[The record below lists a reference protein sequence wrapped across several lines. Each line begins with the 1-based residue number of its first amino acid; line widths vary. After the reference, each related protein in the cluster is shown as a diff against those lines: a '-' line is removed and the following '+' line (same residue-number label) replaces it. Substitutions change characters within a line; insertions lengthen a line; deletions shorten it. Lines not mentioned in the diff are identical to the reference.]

1 MRILF
6 IGDIFGKPGRRALKN
21 LLPAIKERF
30 SPDFVIANSENA
42 AHGAGLTEKIVNEI
56 FSAGVDIQTGG
67 NHSFDKR
74 AFWAAWDRYPRVIR
88 PANFPDGVPGNG
100 FAIVEKNSMRLAVI
114 NLMGRVTLPPT
125 LSPFDTAD
133 KLVEKL
139 KQESDA
145 ILIDFHAE
153 ATSEKMVFGMYMDG
167 KVAATVGTHTH
178 VQTAD
183 ARVLKKGTAYITDV
197 GMCGVWDSAI
207 GLDYETVLEKFKKLI
222 PYPLKIAEGIAK
234 MDFVVIDVDKNGKAE
249 RIENYTY
256 VEEGNREED

>member
-1 MRILF
+1 MRIIF
-6 IGDIFGKPGRRALKN
+6 VGDVFGKPGRRTLKN
-21 LLPAIKERF
+21 LLPVAKKQF
-30 SPDFVIANSENA
+30 SPDFVVVNSENA

-56 FSAGVDIQTGG
+56 FDMGVDIQSGG

-74 AFWAAWDRYPRVIR
+74 AFWAAWNKYPRVIR
-88 PANFPDGVPGNG
+88 PANFPEGVPGNG
-100 FAIVEKNSMRLAVI
+100 FATVEKDGMRLTVI

-133 KLVEKL
+133 KLVAEL
-139 KQESDA
+139 KQKSDA

-153 ATSEKMVFGMYMDG
+153 ATSEKMVFGMYVDG
-167 KVAATVGTHTH
+167 RASAVVGTHTH

-183 ARVLKKGTAYITDV
+183 ARILKGGTAYITDV
-197 GMCGVWDSAI
+197 GMCGVWNSAI

-222 PYPLKIAEGIAK
+222 PYPLKIAEGTGK
-234 MDFVVIDVDKNGKAE
+234 MDFVVIDVNKSGKAE

-256 VEEGNREED
+256 VEES